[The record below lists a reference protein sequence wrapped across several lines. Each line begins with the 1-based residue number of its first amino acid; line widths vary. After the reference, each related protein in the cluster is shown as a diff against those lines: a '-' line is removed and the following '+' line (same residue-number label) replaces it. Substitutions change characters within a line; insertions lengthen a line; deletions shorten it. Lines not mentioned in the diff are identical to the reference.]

1 MLKVRGTDQLDDVT
15 RLFKTCEQPIR
26 KAMQKEARTW
36 GPEIVAAAK
45 AQARGPVQ
53 QAIAASGKVSVT
65 TKGLKATFGS
75 SGRVGTQ
82 ALAQLARPYEF
93 GSKTPEK
100 FTRYVSRHRINRQA
114 MRVTRRTQKQL
125 PRWNADGHFLHPAL
139 AKTAPDLVG
148 RYVAAIAR
156 VMRDGP

>member
-1 MLKVRGTDQLDDVT
+1 VLTIKGTDQLDDVT
-15 RLFKTCEQPIR
+15 RLFKTCEAPIK
-26 KAMQKEARTW
+26 KAMQKEARAW

-45 AQARGPVQ
+45 ARARGPVQ

-82 ALAQLARPYEF
+82 ALAQLTRPYEF
-93 GSKTPEK
+93 GARTPQK
-100 FTRYVSRHRINRQA
+100 FTKYLSRHRLSKQA
-114 MRVTRRTQKQL
+114 IRVTRRTQKQL
-125 PRWNADGHFLHPAL
+125 PAWNSTGHFLHPAL